1 MAFLTPKAMLLP
13 GGTGSGGAAAPGWPG
28 AWLWSLCVVLLC
40 LASAPAAVAT
50 PSAEYQIKAAYLLN
64 FARYVEWP
72 AARLSA
78 TQPLRVCVLGRDPF
92 GGALVGLEGR
102 QVNGREVRVR
112 QLEGGDQA
120 GECHIVFISDSEE
133 RRVGGL
139 LRLLSN
145 RGLLLVSDI
154 DGFAEAGG
162 SIGLVTEE
170 GRVRFEINQA
180 SLLRDGLRASAQL
193 LRLARSVYGVRAP

>member
-1 MAFLTPKAMLLP
+1 MKAGLRGL
-13 GGTGSGGAAAPGWPG
+13 GVA
-28 AWLWSLCVVLLC
+28 LLC
-40 LASAPAAVAT
+40 LWAVRPAVAT
-50 PSAEYQIKAAYLLN
+50 PAAEYQIKAAYLLN

-72 AARLSA
+72 AQRLA
-78 TQPLRVCVLGRDPF
+78 AVKPLRVCVLGRDPF
-92 GGALVGLEGR
+92 GGALTGLEGR
-102 QVNGREVRVR
+102 QVNGREVRAR
-112 QLEGGDQA
+112 QLDGPDQA
-120 GECHIVFISDSEE
+120 GDCHVVFISDSEE
-133 RRVGGL
+133 RRVTGL

-180 SLLRDGLRASAQL
+180 SLFRDGLRASAQL

>member
-1 MAFLTPKAMLLP
+1 M
-13 GGTGSGGAAAPGWPG
+13 
-28 AWLWSLCVVLLC
+28 
-40 LASAPAAVAT
+40 
-50 PSAEYQIKAAYLLN
+50 
-64 FARYVEWP
+64 
-72 AARLSA
+72 
-78 TQPLRVCVLGRDPF
+78 
-92 GGALVGLEGR
+92 
-102 QVNGREVRVR
+102 
-112 QLEGGDQA
+112 
-120 GECHIVFISDSEE
+120 
-133 RRVGGL
+133 GGL

-145 RGLLLVSDI
+145 LGLLLVSDI

>member
-40 LASAPAAVAT
+40 LAGAPAAVAT

-72 AARLSA
+72 AARLPPA
-78 TQPLRVCVLGRDPF
+78 QALRVCVLGRDPF
-92 GGALVGLEGR
+92 AGALSALEGR

-112 QLEGGDQA
+112 QLEGADQA
-120 GECHIVFISDSEE
+120 GDCHVVFIADSEE
-133 RRVGGL
+133 RRL
-139 LRLLSN
+139 AAMLRMLAS

-162 SIGLVTEE
+162 SIGLVTED
-170 GRVRFEINQA
+170 GRVRFDINQA
-180 SLLRDGLRASAQL
+180 SLQRDGLRASAQL
-193 LRLARSVYGVRAP
+193 LRLARSVHGARAP